1 MCDYLF
7 LQCLY
12 VHVYRRPNVEFII
25 AFLIGF
31 FSFWFLTR
39 EDLIKNTQNSLCPSK
54 EAIVTVARECG
65 KNSTKLKRELR
76 EFSLLKIQDGYY
88 EYEDVLQTLMAKE
101 KNDKV

>member
-1 MCDYLF
+1 M
-7 LQCLY
+7 
-12 VHVYRRPNVEFII
+12 YRRLNVEFII

-39 EDLIKNTQNSLCPSK
+39 ENSTKITPQSLCPSK
-54 EAIVTVARECG
+54 EAVVKVAKECG
-65 KNSTKLKRELR
+65 SNSKKLKRELR

-88 EYEDVLQTLMAKE
+88 EYEDVLQTLMVKE